1 MYVIFAQSQPAGDYL
16 NDANIYL
23 FQSCH
28 SLKCIA
34 KRHKKLI
41 YCIASEVSCHGRDTM
56 LCLSMPVQHEQR
68 GTGGDRY
75 ALKLHFASDPQR
87 SLTLQNCWLGLN
99 YQETWELFLRS
110 CCGLYKTYIN
120 IQGAQ
125 SSLYLCNCLDNDLRG
140 HTLRTNPSTQIKQI
154 FEADL
159 TADVKSL
166 LVTVKSKLVVA
177 YNKYL
182 VGVARQ
188 L

>member
-1 MYVIFAQSQPAGDYL
+1 MKGMYVIFAQSQPAGDYL

-28 SLKCIA
+28 SLKCIV

-56 LCLSMPVQHEQR
+56 LCLSMPVQYEQQ
-68 GTGGDRY
+68 GMGGDRY
-75 ALKLHFASDPQR
+75 ALKLHFASDPQC

-120 IQGAQ
+120 IQSAQ
-125 SSLYLCNCLDNDLRG
+125 SSLYLCNCLDNDS
-140 HTLRTNPSTQIKQI
+140 LRTNPSTQQ
-154 FEADL
+154 
-159 TADVKSL
+159 ADVR
-166 LVTVKSKLVVA
+166 
-177 YNKYL
+177 
-182 VGVARQ
+182 GRPDC
-188 L
+188 